1 MKKKKKIRL
10 ILIIIFSFLLIISTK
25 NKIENK
31 NENKKTDKIVKEEI
45 KKIKKDN
52 NQEYLDESIKKDNIY
67 TIGWL
72 RVEGTNID
80 YPVVQYKDNEYYLS
94 HDFNNNYNSAG
105 WIFMDYHNKLNDQNI
120 VIYGHHRRDGSMFGS
135 IDNLFKDNKSKNIY
149 FITEEGTT
157 IYRIFSVYSINSE
170 DYYINN
176 NFNNFKETINT
187 FKNRSQI
194 DFNENTNNIE
204 QIITLSSCHSN
215 NIERLVVHGYKKE

>member
-1 MKKKKKIRL
+1 MNKKKKIRL

-25 NKIENK
+25 NIIEWK